1 VKFWANLHKA
11 NFILYFPNK
20 FLMIEKGLN
29 DKGTWLNLQ
38 DDPQVKTNAYHGL
51 IARYVALS
59 NHYPKIGSKPILIIQ
74 KR

>member
-1 VKFWANLHKA
+1 
-11 NFILYFPNK
+11 
-20 FLMIEKGLN
+20 MIEKCLN

>member
-1 VKFWANLHKA
+1 
-11 NFILYFPNK
+11 
-20 FLMIEKGLN
+20 MIEKGLN

-59 NHYPKIGSKPILIIQ
+59 SHYPKIGSKPILIIQ